1 MFTADSLKRDI
12 PASLVVFFVALPL
25 CLGIALASGAPLFA
39 GLIAGIVGGIVVGS
53 ISNSPIGVSGPA
65 AGLTVI
71 VLTAIENLG
80 SYEYFLLAVFLAGII
95 QIVLGALRAGV
106 LGYFFPSSVINGM
119 LTGIGLIII
128 LKQIPYAFGF
138 LSPNDS
144 NMLPF
149 SNDGSGTIAALF
161 DVLNYVHPGV
171 MLISLVSVFLLIT
184 WERPWIKQN
193 KIFGSIPGPVV
204 AVLSAVTLQLAFS
217 GLEVLTLDSQYLVSV
232 PVASTPAEFIGLF
245 TLPDFGQLLNPDI
258 WTVALTLAVVASIET
273 LLCVEAID
281 KLDPQKRT
289 TPTNRELIAQGV
301 GNSVSGLIGGLPLT
315 QVIVRSSANLQAKAA
330 TKLSAI
336 LHGVLLLVC
345 VASVPTLL
353 NMIPLGV
360 LAAVLI
366 LTGYKLAKPQLFRSM
381 WDHGLEQFLPFIV
394 TVLGVVFTDLL
405 TGVGLGMATAII
417 MLLQRNYL
425 NSHFL
430 HIKETESEEGRNIIT
445 MRMAEE
451 VTFLNK
457 GAIKK
462 EFDNV
467 PPNSIVIIDKSGCI
481 FVNHDV
487 TEYLNEFIETAP
499 ERNISV
505 EVIEPV
511 AA

>member
-1 MFTADSLKRDI
+1 
-12 PASLVVFFVALPL
+12 VA
-25 CLGIALASGAPLFA
+25 
-39 GLIAGIVGGIVVGS
+39 
-53 ISNSPIGVSGPA
+53 
-65 AGLTVI
+65 
-71 VLTAIENLG
+71 
-80 SYEYFLLAVFLAGII
+80 
-95 QIVLGALRAGV
+95 
-106 LGYFFPSSVINGM
+106 
-119 LTGIGLIII
+119 
-128 LKQIPYAFGF
+128 
-138 LSPNDS
+138 
-144 NMLPF
+144 
-149 SNDGSGTIAALF
+149 
-161 DVLNYVHPGV
+161 
-171 MLISLVSVFLLIT
+171 
-184 WERPWIKQN
+184 
-193 KIFGSIPGPVV
+193 
-204 AVLSAVTLQLAFS
+204 LQLAFS
-217 GLEVLTLDSQYLVSV
+217 GLAVLSLDTQYLVSV
-232 PVASTPAEFIGLF
+232 PVASTPSEFIGLF
-245 TLPDFGQLLNPDI
+245 TLPDFSQLFNPAI
-258 WTVALTLAVVASIET
+258 WTVAVTLAVVASIET

-315 QVIVRSSANLQAKAA
+315 QVIVRSSANLQARAA
-330 TKLSAI
+330 SKLSAI
-336 LHGVLLLVC
+336 LHGFLLLIC

-381 WDHGLEQFLPFIV
+381 WNHGLEQFLPFIV
-394 TVLGVVFTDLL
+394 TVGGVVFTDLL
-405 TGVGLGMATAII
+405 TGVGLGMATAIV

-430 HIKETESEEGRNIIT
+430 HIKETESEDGRNVIT

-467 PPNSIVIIDKSGCI
+467 PSNCIVIIDKSGCV
-481 FVNHDV
+481 FMNHDV
-487 TEYLNEFIETAP
+487 NEYLAEFMETAP

>member
-53 ISNSPIGVSGPA
+53 ISKASLGVSGPA

-71 VLTAIENLG
+71 VLTAIETLG

-95 QIVLGALRAGV
+95 QVLLGVLRAGV

-149 SNDGSGTIAALF
+149 SNDGSGTISALF

-193 KIFGSIPGPVV
+193 KILGGIPGPVV
-204 AVLSAVTLQLAFS
+204 AVLSAVALQLAFS
-217 GLEVLTLDSQYLVSV
+217 GLEVLSLDTQYLVSV

-245 TLPDFGQLLNPDI
+245 TLPDFSQLFNPAI
-258 WTVALTLAVVASIET
+258 WKVAVTLAVVASIET

-330 TKLSAI
+330 TKLSTI
-336 LHGVLLLVC
+336 LHGFLILVC

-381 WDHGLEQFLPFIV
+381 WNHGLEQFLPFIV
-394 TVLGVVFTDLL
+394 TVSGVVFTDLL
-405 TGVGLGMATAII
+405 TGVGLGMATAIV

-467 PPNSIVIIDKSGCI
+467 PANSVVIIDKSGCV
-481 FVNHDV
+481 FMNHDV
-487 TEYLNEFIETAP
+487 TEYLNEFMQTAP
-499 ERNISV
+499 ERNITV